1 MPSSSRRRADRTW
14 HFLCLVCM
22 ATFGGNLPLFFYISV
37 MRFTSLFKWALVVSI
52 AACVVACE
60 EKVEESID
68 YSSIAYKRLSPA
80 SFKADS
86 TKNAEIP
93 SLERRY
99 DYRYAVILGDT
110 LDVSVLEFQSDV
122 YALDYYMN
130 SGHFQGSVPI
140 LRGNLLEQSFRAD
153 KRIFIFRHDSY
164 RRYERAD
171 LEDYVR
177 KFPGYH
183 GGFPQAFLSLPFE
196 FREQGRASVQT
207 RFFLGAK
214 NSFPVLVQSYRDGN
228 LRWNVARSWDQV
240 EQDVFDAWAS
250 ELTKVEPRDIFMA
263 NDCVYFEAGEGSN
276 GIASQ
281 LDGGRVA
288 VVWGY
293 MAWPDLERLFF
304 AASDRI
310 YEARY

>member
-1 MPSSSRRRADRTW
+1 MCFSTR
-14 HFLCLVCM
+14 
-22 ATFGGNLPLFFYISV
+22 FFK
-37 MRFTSLFKWALVVSI
+37 TALV
-52 AACVVACE
+52 ACVVALVAGCQK
-60 EKVEESID
+60 KVEKPID

-86 TKNAEIP
+86 SKNAEIP

-99 DYRYAVILGDT
+99 DYRYAIMLGDT
-110 LDVSVLEFQSDV
+110 LGVSVLEFESDV

-130 SGHFQGSVPI
+130 SGHFQGSIPI
-140 LRGNLLEQSFRAD
+140 LRGNFLEQSFRAD

-196 FREQGRASVQT
+196 HREQGRASIET
-207 RFFLGAK
+207 RFFMGVK
-214 NSFPVLVQSYRDGN
+214 STFPVLVQSYRDGN

-240 EQDVFDAWAS
+240 ESDAFETWAS
-250 ELTKVEPRDIFMA
+250 GLKQVTPNEIVTA
-263 NDCVYFEAGEGSN
+263 NDCVYFEAGEGSY
-276 GIASQ
+276 GIASR
-281 LDGGRVA
+281 LSGGRVA

-293 MAWPDLERLFF
+293 MSWPDLERTFF
-304 AASDRI
+304 TASDRI
-310 YEARY
+310 FEARF

>member
-1 MPSSSRRRADRTW
+1 MSFSSR
-14 HFLCLVCM
+14 FFKMVLV
-22 ATFGGNLPLFFYISV
+22 ASV
-37 MRFTSLFKWALVVSI
+37 VALV
-52 AACVVACE
+52 AGCQK
-60 EKVEESID
+60 KVEKPID
-68 YSSIAYKRLSPA
+68 YSSITYKRLSPA

-86 TKNAEIP
+86 SKNAEIP

-99 DYRYAVILGDT
+99 DYRYAIMLGDT
-110 LDVSVLEFQSDV
+110 LGVSVLEFESDV

-130 SGHFQGSVPI
+130 SGHFQGNIPI
-140 LRGNLLEQSFRAD
+140 LRGNFLEQSFRAD

-196 FREQGRASVQT
+196 HREQGRASIET
-207 RFFLGAK
+207 RFFMGVK
-214 NSFPVLVQSYRDGN
+214 STFPVLVQSYRDGN

-240 EQDVFDAWAS
+240 ESDAFETWAS
-250 ELTKVEPRDIFMA
+250 GLKQVTPSEIVPA

-276 GIASQ
+276 GIASR
-281 LDGGRVA
+281 LSGGRVA

-293 MAWPDLERLFF
+293 MSWPDLDRTLFT
-304 AASDRI
+304 ASDRMF
-310 YEARY
+310 EARF

>member
-1 MPSSSRRRADRTW
+1 MRFSSR
-14 HFLCLVCM
+14 
-22 ATFGGNLPLFFYISV
+22 FFK
-37 MRFTSLFKWALVVSI
+37 MALVAS
-52 AACVVACE
+52 VVALVAGCQK
-60 EKVEESID
+60 KVEKPID

-86 TKNAEIP
+86 SKNAEIP

-99 DYRYAVILGDT
+99 DYRYAIMLGDT
-110 LDVSVLEFQSDV
+110 LGVTVLEFESDV

-130 SGHFQGSVPI
+130 SGHFQGSIPI
-140 LRGNLLEQSFRAD
+140 LRGNFLEQSFRAD

-196 FREQGRASVQT
+196 HREQGRASIQT
-207 RFFLGAK
+207 KFFLGVK
-214 NSFPVLVQSYRDGN
+214 STFPVLVQSYRDGN

-240 EQDVFDAWAS
+240 ESDAFERWVS
-250 ELTKVEPRDIFMA
+250 GLKRVTPNEIVPA
-263 NDCVYFEAGEGSN
+263 NDCVYFEAGEGSY
-276 GIASQ
+276 GIASR
-281 LDGGRVA
+281 LSGGRVA

-293 MAWPDLERLFF
+293 MSWPDLERTFF
-304 AASDRI
+304 TASDRI
-310 YEARY
+310 FEARY

>member
-1 MPSSSRRRADRTW
+1 MRFSSR
-14 HFLCLVCM
+14 FFKMVLV
-22 ATFGGNLPLFFYISV
+22 AS
-37 MRFTSLFKWALVVSI
+37 
-52 AACVVACE
+52 VVAFVAGCQK
-60 EKVEESID
+60 KVEKPID
-68 YSSIAYKRLSPA
+68 YSSITYKRLSPA

-86 TKNAEIP
+86 SKNAEIP

-99 DYRYAVILGDT
+99 DYRYAIMLGDT
-110 LDVSVLEFQSDV
+110 LGVSVLEFESDV

-130 SGHFQGSVPI
+130 SGHFQGSIPI
-140 LRGNLLEQSFRAD
+140 LRGNFLEQSFRAD

-196 FREQGRASVQT
+196 HREQGRASIET
-207 RFFLGAK
+207 RFFMGVK
-214 NSFPVLVQSYRDGN
+214 STFPVLVQSYRDGN

-240 EQDVFDAWAS
+240 ESDAFETWAS
-250 ELTKVEPRDIFMA
+250 GLKQVTPNEIVTA
-263 NDCVYFEAGEGSN
+263 NDCVYFEAGVGSY
-276 GIASQ
+276 GIASR
-281 LDGGRVA
+281 LSGGRVA

-293 MAWPDLERLFF
+293 MSWPDLERTFF
-304 AASDRI
+304 TASDRI
-310 YEARY
+310 FEARF

>member
-1 MPSSSRRRADRTW
+1 MRFSSR
-14 HFLCLVCM
+14 
-22 ATFGGNLPLFFYISV
+22 FFK
-37 MRFTSLFKWALVVSI
+37 MALVAS
-52 AACVVACE
+52 VVALVAGCQK
-60 EKVEESID
+60 KVEKPID

-80 SFKADS
+80 SFRADS
-86 TKNAEIP
+86 SKNAEIP

-99 DYRYAVILGDT
+99 EYRYAIMLGDT
-110 LDVSVLEFQSDV
+110 LGVTVLEFKSDV

-130 SGHFQGSVPI
+130 SGHFQGSIPI
-140 LRGNLLEQSFRAD
+140 LRGNFLEQSFRAD

-196 FREQGRASVQT
+196 HREQGRASIET
-207 RFFLGAK
+207 RFFLGVKA
-214 NSFPVLVQSYRDGN
+214 SFPVLVQSYRDGN

-240 EQDVFDAWAS
+240 ESDAFEKWVS
-250 ELTKVEPRDIFMA
+250 GLKQVTPNEIVPA
-263 NDCVYFEAGEGSN
+263 NDCVYFEAGEGSY
-276 GIASQ
+276 GIASR
-281 LDGGRVA
+281 LSGGRVA

-293 MAWPDLERLFF
+293 MSWPDLERTFF
-304 AASDRI
+304 TASDRI
-310 YEARY
+310 FEARY

>member
-1 MPSSSRRRADRTW
+1 M
-14 HFLCLVCM
+14 
-22 ATFGGNLPLFFYISV
+22 
-37 MRFTSLFKWALVVSI
+37 ALV
-52 AACVVACE
+52 ACVVALVTGCQK
-60 EKVEESID
+60 KVEKPID

-86 TKNAEIP
+86 SKNAEIP

-99 DYRYAVILGDT
+99 DYRYAIMLGDT
-110 LDVSVLEFQSDV
+110 LGVSVLEFESDV

-130 SGHFQGSVPI
+130 SGHFQGSIPI
-140 LRGNLLEQSFRAD
+140 LRGNFLEQSFRAD

-196 FREQGRASVQT
+196 HREQGRASIET
-207 RFFLGAK
+207 RFFMGVK
-214 NSFPVLVQSYRDGN
+214 STFPVLVQSYRDGN

-240 EQDVFDAWAS
+240 ESDAFETWAS
-250 ELTKVEPRDIFMA
+250 GLKQVTPNEIVTA
-263 NDCVYFEAGEGSN
+263 NDCVYFEAGEGSY
-276 GIASQ
+276 GIASR
-281 LDGGRVA
+281 LSGGRVA

-293 MAWPDLERLFF
+293 MSWPDLERTFF
-304 AASDRI
+304 TASDRI
-310 YEARY
+310 FEARF

>member
-1 MPSSSRRRADRTW
+1 
-14 HFLCLVCM
+14 
-22 ATFGGNLPLFFYISV
+22 
-37 MRFTSLFKWALVVSI
+37 MRFSSQFFKMVLVAS
-52 AACVVACE
+52 VVAFVAGCQK
-60 EKVEESID
+60 KVEKPID

-86 TKNAEIP
+86 SKNAEIP

-99 DYRYAVILGDT
+99 DYRYAIMLGDT
-110 LDVSVLEFQSDV
+110 LGVTVLEFESDV

-130 SGHFQGSVPI
+130 SGHFQGSIPI
-140 LRGNLLEQSFRAD
+140 LRGNFLEQSFRAD

-196 FREQGRASVQT
+196 HREQGRASIET
-207 RFFLGAK
+207 RFFLGVKA
-214 NSFPVLVQSYRDGN
+214 SFPVLVQSYRDGN

-240 EQDVFDAWAS
+240 ESDAFEKWVS
-250 ELTKVEPRDIFMA
+250 GLKRVTPNEIVPA
-263 NDCVYFEAGEGSN
+263 NDCVYFEAGEGSY
-276 GIASQ
+276 GIASR
-281 LDGGRVA
+281 LSGGRVA

-293 MAWPDLERLFF
+293 MSWPDLERTFF
-304 AASDRI
+304 TASDRI
-310 YEARY
+310 FEARF

>member
-1 MPSSSRRRADRTW
+1 MV
-14 HFLCLVCM
+14 LV
-22 ATFGGNLPLFFYISV
+22 ASV
-37 MRFTSLFKWALVVSI
+37 VALV
-52 AACVVACE
+52 AGCQK
-60 EKVEESID
+60 KVEKPID
-68 YSSIAYKRLSPA
+68 YSSITYKRLSPA

-86 TKNAEIP
+86 SKNAEIP

-99 DYRYAVILGDT
+99 DYRYAIMLGDT
-110 LDVSVLEFQSDV
+110 LGVSVLEFESDV

-130 SGHFQGSVPI
+130 SGHVQGNIPI
-140 LRGNLLEQSFRAD
+140 LRGNFLEQSFRAD

-196 FREQGRASVQT
+196 HREQGRASIET
-207 RFFLGAK
+207 RFFMGVK
-214 NSFPVLVQSYRDGN
+214 STFPVLVQSYRDGN

-240 EQDVFDAWAS
+240 ESDAFETWAS
-250 ELTKVEPRDIFMA
+250 GLKQVTPSEIVPA

-276 GIASQ
+276 GIASR
-281 LDGGRVA
+281 LSGGRVA

-293 MAWPDLERLFF
+293 MSWPDLERTFF
-304 AASDRI
+304 TASDRI
-310 YEARY
+310 FEARF

>member
-1 MPSSSRRRADRTW
+1 
-14 HFLCLVCM
+14 
-22 ATFGGNLPLFFYISV
+22 
-37 MRFTSLFKWALVVSI
+37 MRFSTRFFKMALVAS
-52 AACVVACE
+52 VVALVAGCQK
-60 EKVEESID
+60 KVEKPID

-86 TKNAEIP
+86 SKNAEIP

-99 DYRYAVILGDT
+99 DYRYAIMLGDT
-110 LDVSVLEFQSDV
+110 LGVTVLEFESDV

-130 SGHFQGSVPI
+130 SGHFQGSIPI
-140 LRGNLLEQSFRAD
+140 LRGNFLEQSFRAD

-177 KFPGYH
+177 DFPGYH

-196 FREQGRASVQT
+196 HREQGRSSIQT
-207 RFFLGAK
+207 KFFMGVK
-214 NSFPVLVQSYRDGN
+214 STFPVLVQSYRDGN

-240 EQDVFDAWAS
+240 ESDAFETWAS
-250 ELTKVEPRDIFMA
+250 GLKQVTPNEIVPA
-263 NDCVYFEAGEGSN
+263 NDCVYFEAGEGSY
-276 GIASQ
+276 GIASR
-281 LDGGRVA
+281 LSGGRVA

-293 MAWPDLERLFF
+293 MSWPDLERTFF
-304 AASDRI
+304 TASDRI
-310 YEARY
+310 FEARF

>member
-1 MPSSSRRRADRTW
+1 MCFSTR
-14 HFLCLVCM
+14 
-22 ATFGGNLPLFFYISV
+22 FFK
-37 MRFTSLFKWALVVSI
+37 MALV
-52 AACVVACE
+52 ACVVALVAGCQK
-60 EKVEESID
+60 KVEKPID

-86 TKNAEIP
+86 SKNAEIP

-99 DYRYAVILGDT
+99 DYRYAIMLGDT
-110 LDVSVLEFQSDV
+110 LGVTVLEFESDV

-130 SGHFQGSVPI
+130 SGHFQGSIPI
-140 LRGNLLEQSFRAD
+140 LRGNFLEQSFRAD

-171 LEDYVR
+171 LEEFVR

-196 FREQGRASVQT
+196 HREQGRSSIQT
-207 RFFLGAK
+207 KFFMGVK
-214 NSFPVLVQSYRDGN
+214 STFPVLVQSYRDGN

-240 EQDVFDAWAS
+240 ESDAFETWAS
-250 ELTKVEPRDIFMA
+250 GLKQVTPNEIVTA
-263 NDCVYFEAGEGSN
+263 NDCVYFEAGEGSY
-276 GIASQ
+276 GIASR
-281 LDGGRVA
+281 LSGGRVA

-293 MAWPDLERLFF
+293 MSWPDLERTFF
-304 AASDRI
+304 TASDRI
-310 YEARY
+310 FEARF

>member
-1 MPSSSRRRADRTW
+1 MRFSSR
-14 HFLCLVCM
+14 
-22 ATFGGNLPLFFYISV
+22 FFK
-37 MRFTSLFKWALVVSI
+37 MALVAS
-52 AACVVACE
+52 VVALVAGCQK
-60 EKVEESID
+60 KVEKPID

-86 TKNAEIP
+86 SKNAEIP

-99 DYRYAVILGDT
+99 DYRYAIMLGDT
-110 LDVSVLEFQSDV
+110 LGVTVLEFESDV

-130 SGHFQGSVPI
+130 SGHFQGSIPI
-140 LRGNLLEQSFRAD
+140 LRGNFLEQSFRAD

-196 FREQGRASVQT
+196 HREQGRASIET
-207 RFFLGAK
+207 RFFLGVK
-214 NSFPVLVQSYRDGN
+214 STFPVLVQSYRDGN

-240 EQDVFDAWAS
+240 ESDAFERWVS
-250 ELTKVEPRDIFMA
+250 GLKRVTPNEIVPA
-263 NDCVYFEAGEGSN
+263 NDCVYFEAGEGSY
-276 GIASQ
+276 GIASR
-281 LDGGRVA
+281 LSGGRVA

-293 MAWPDLERLFF
+293 MSWPDLERTFF
-304 AASDRI
+304 TASDRI
-310 YEARY
+310 FEARY

>member
-1 MPSSSRRRADRTW
+1 MRFSSR
-14 HFLCLVCM
+14 
-22 ATFGGNLPLFFYISV
+22 FFK
-37 MRFTSLFKWALVVSI
+37 MALVAS
-52 AACVVACE
+52 VVALVAGCQK
-60 EKVEESID
+60 KVEKPID
-68 YSSIAYKRLSPA
+68 YSSITYKRLSPA

-86 TKNAEIP
+86 SKNAEIP

-99 DYRYAVILGDT
+99 DYRYAIMLGDT
-110 LDVSVLEFQSDV
+110 LGVSVLEFESDV

-130 SGHFQGSVPI
+130 SGHFQGSIPI
-140 LRGNLLEQSFRAD
+140 LRGNFLEQSFRAD

-196 FREQGRASVQT
+196 HREQGRASIET
-207 RFFLGAK
+207 RFFMGVK
-214 NSFPVLVQSYRDGN
+214 STFPVLVQSYRDGN

-240 EQDVFDAWAS
+240 ESDAFETWAS
-250 ELTKVEPRDIFMA
+250 GLKQVTPNEIVTA
-263 NDCVYFEAGEGSN
+263 NDCVYFEAGEGSY
-276 GIASQ
+276 GIASR
-281 LDGGRVA
+281 LSGGRVA

-293 MAWPDLERLFF
+293 MSWPDLERTFF
-304 AASDRI
+304 TASDRI
-310 YEARY
+310 FEARF

>member
-1 MPSSSRRRADRTW
+1 MLFSCKS
-14 HFLCLVCM
+14 LGLVL
-22 ATFGGNLPLFFYISV
+22 A
-37 MRFTSLFKWALVVSI
+37 ASI
-52 AACVVACE
+52 AALVTGCQK
-60 EKVEESID
+60 KVEKPID

-86 TKNAEIP
+86 SKNAEIP

-99 DYRYAVILGDT
+99 DYRYAIMLGDT
-110 LDVSVLEFQSDV
+110 LGVTVLEFESDV

-130 SGHFQGSVPI
+130 SGHFQGSIPI
-140 LRGNLLEQSFRAD
+140 LRGNFLEQSFRAD

-196 FREQGRASVQT
+196 HREQGRASIQT
-207 RFFLGAK
+207 KFFLGVK
-214 NSFPVLVQSYRDGN
+214 STFPVLVQSYRDGN

-240 EQDVFDAWAS
+240 ESDAFEKWVS
-250 ELTKVEPRDIFMA
+250 GLKLVTPNEIVPA
-263 NDCVYFEAGEGSN
+263 NDCVYFEAGEGSY
-276 GIASQ
+276 GIASR
-281 LDGGRVA
+281 LSGGRVA

-293 MAWPDLERLFF
+293 MSWSDLERTFF
-304 AASDRI
+304 TASDRI
-310 YEARY
+310 FEARY

>member
-1 MPSSSRRRADRTW
+1 MRFSSR
-14 HFLCLVCM
+14 
-22 ATFGGNLPLFFYISV
+22 FFK
-37 MRFTSLFKWALVVSI
+37 MALVASVI
-52 AACVVACE
+52 ALVAGCQK
-60 EKVEESID
+60 KVEKPID

-86 TKNAEIP
+86 SKNAEIP

-99 DYRYAVILGDT
+99 DYRYAIMLGDT
-110 LDVSVLEFQSDV
+110 LGVTVLEFESDV

-130 SGHFQGSVPI
+130 SGHFQGSIPI
-140 LRGNLLEQSFRAD
+140 LRGNFLEQSFRAD

-171 LEDYVR
+171 LEEFVR

-196 FREQGRASVQT
+196 HREQGRSSIQT
-207 RFFLGAK
+207 KFFMGVK
-214 NSFPVLVQSYRDGN
+214 STFPVLVQSYRDGN

-240 EQDVFDAWAS
+240 ESDAFEKWAAGLKQVTPN
-250 ELTKVEPRDIFMA
+250 EIVTA
-263 NDCVYFEAGEGSN
+263 NDCVYFEAGEGSY
-276 GIASQ
+276 GIASR
-281 LDGGRVA
+281 LSGGRVA

-293 MAWPDLERLFF
+293 MSWPDLERTFF
-304 AASDRI
+304 TASDRI
-310 YEARY
+310 FEARF

>member
-1 MPSSSRRRADRTW
+1 MRFSSR
-14 HFLCLVCM
+14 
-22 ATFGGNLPLFFYISV
+22 FFK
-37 MRFTSLFKWALVVSI
+37 MALVAS
-52 AACVVACE
+52 VVALVAGCQK
-60 EKVEESID
+60 KVEKPID

-86 TKNAEIP
+86 SKNAEIP

-99 DYRYAVILGDT
+99 DYRYAIMLGDT
-110 LDVSVLEFQSDV
+110 LGVSVLEFESDV

-130 SGHFQGSVPI
+130 SGHFQGSIPI
-140 LRGNLLEQSFRAD
+140 LRGNFLEQSFRAD

-196 FREQGRASVQT
+196 HREQGRSSIQT
-207 RFFLGAK
+207 KFFLGVK
-214 NSFPVLVQSYRDGN
+214 STFPVLVQSYRDGN

-240 EQDVFDAWAS
+240 ES
-250 ELTKVEPRDIFMA
+250 EAFEKWTSGLKQVTPNEIVPA
-263 NDCVYFEAGEGSN
+263 NDCVYFEAGEGSY
-276 GIASQ
+276 GIASR
-281 LDGGRVA
+281 LSGGRVA

-293 MAWPDLERLFF
+293 MSWPDLERSFF
-304 AASDRI
+304 TASDRI
-310 YEARY
+310 FEARF

>member
-1 MPSSSRRRADRTW
+1 MRFSSR
-14 HFLCLVCM
+14 
-22 ATFGGNLPLFFYISV
+22 FFK
-37 MRFTSLFKWALVVSI
+37 MALVAS
-52 AACVVACE
+52 VVAFVAGCQK
-60 EKVEESID
+60 KVEKPID

-80 SFKADS
+80 SFRADS
-86 TKNAEIP
+86 SKNAEIP

-99 DYRYAVILGDT
+99 EYRYAIMLGDT
-110 LDVSVLEFQSDV
+110 LGVTVLEFESDV

-130 SGHFQGSVPI
+130 SGHFQGSIPI
-140 LRGNLLEQSFRAD
+140 LRGNFLEQSFRAD

-196 FREQGRASVQT
+196 HREQGRASIQT
-207 RFFLGAK
+207 KFFLGVK
-214 NSFPVLVQSYRDGN
+214 STFPVLVQSYRDGN

-240 EQDVFDAWAS
+240 ESDAFEKWVSGLKRVTPS
-250 ELTKVEPRDIFMA
+250 EIVPA
-263 NDCVYFEAGEGSN
+263 NDCVYFEAGEGSY
-276 GIASQ
+276 GIASR
-281 LDGGRVA
+281 LSGGRVA

-293 MAWPDLERLFF
+293 MSWPDLERTFF
-304 AASDRI
+304 TASDRI
-310 YEARY
+310 FEARY

>member
-1 MPSSSRRRADRTW
+1 M
-14 HFLCLVCM
+14 
-22 ATFGGNLPLFFYISV
+22 
-37 MRFTSLFKWALVVSI
+37 ALVAS
-52 AACVVACE
+52 VVALVAGCQK
-60 EKVEESID
+60 KVEKPID

-86 TKNAEIP
+86 SKNAEIP

-99 DYRYAVILGDT
+99 DYRYAIMLGDT
-110 LDVSVLEFQSDV
+110 LGVTVLEFESDV

-130 SGHFQGSVPI
+130 SGHFQGSIPI
-140 LRGNLLEQSFRAD
+140 LRGNFLEQSFRAD

-196 FREQGRASVQT
+196 HREQGRASIET
-207 RFFLGAK
+207 RFFLGVK
-214 NSFPVLVQSYRDGN
+214 STFPVLVQSYRDGN

-240 EQDVFDAWAS
+240 ESDAFERWVS
-250 ELTKVEPRDIFMA
+250 GLKRVTPNEIVPA
-263 NDCVYFEAGEGSN
+263 NDCVYFEAGEGSY
-276 GIASQ
+276 GIASR
-281 LDGGRVA
+281 LSGGRVA

-293 MAWPDLERLFF
+293 MSWPDLERTFF
-304 AASDRI
+304 TASDRI
-310 YEARY
+310 FEARY

>member
-1 MPSSSRRRADRTW
+1 MRFSSR
-14 HFLCLVCM
+14 
-22 ATFGGNLPLFFYISV
+22 FFK
-37 MRFTSLFKWALVVSI
+37 MALVAS
-52 AACVVACE
+52 VVALVAGCQK
-60 EKVEESID
+60 KVEKPID

-86 TKNAEIP
+86 SKNAEIP
-93 SLERRY
+93 SLERRF
-99 DYRYAVILGDT
+99 DYRYAIMLGDT
-110 LDVSVLEFQSDV
+110 LGVTVFEFESDV

-130 SGHFQGSVPI
+130 SGHFQGSIPI
-140 LRGNLLEQSFRAD
+140 LRGNFLEQSFRAD

-196 FREQGRASVQT
+196 HREQGRASIET
-207 RFFLGAK
+207 RFFLGVK
-214 NSFPVLVQSYRDGN
+214 STFPVLVQSYRDGN

-240 EQDVFDAWAS
+240 ESDAFERWVS
-250 ELTKVEPRDIFMA
+250 GLKRVTPNEIVPA
-263 NDCVYFEAGEGSN
+263 NDCVYFEAGEGSY
-276 GIASQ
+276 GIASR
-281 LDGGRVA
+281 LSGGRVA

-293 MAWPDLERLFF
+293 MSWPDLERTFF
-304 AASDRI
+304 TASDRI
-310 YEARY
+310 FEARF

>member
-1 MPSSSRRRADRTW
+1 MRFSSR
-14 HFLCLVCM
+14 
-22 ATFGGNLPLFFYISV
+22 FFK
-37 MRFTSLFKWALVVSI
+37 MALVAS
-52 AACVVACE
+52 VVALVAGCQK
-60 EKVEESID
+60 KVEKPID

-86 TKNAEIP
+86 SKNAEIP

-99 DYRYAVILGDT
+99 EYRYAIMLGDT
-110 LDVSVLEFQSDV
+110 LGVTVLEFKSDV

-130 SGHFQGSVPI
+130 SGHFQGSIPI
-140 LRGNLLEQSFRAD
+140 LRGNFLEQSFRAD

-196 FREQGRASVQT
+196 HREQGRASIET
-207 RFFLGAK
+207 RFFLGVKA
-214 NSFPVLVQSYRDGN
+214 SFPVLVQSYRDGN

-240 EQDVFDAWAS
+240 ESDAFEKWVS
-250 ELTKVEPRDIFMA
+250 GLKQVTPNEIVPA
-263 NDCVYFEAGEGSN
+263 NDCVYFEAGEGSY
-276 GIASQ
+276 GIASR
-281 LDGGRVA
+281 LSGGRVA

-293 MAWPDLERLFF
+293 MSWPDLERTFF
-304 AASDRI
+304 TASDRI
-310 YEARY
+310 FEARF